1 MRIGDIVKE
10 YRKRN
15 KLTMQEFADKI
26 GKTKGYISMLEKGEN
41 PQTHKPIAPTFE
53 TLKEIS
59 KAMGIELNTLIQQ
72 LDGDQIVKV
81 NSTRYDWDDE
91 EENLRNWGTYDWDGN
106 FSPSLFHEDIF
117 IGIKDTL
124 SDIEEITFTRSDIE
138 TFYSSCITNN
148 IRITNRTSLI
158 GYLKKSIHGFNE
170 LVHGISDFDEKSLDS
185 GLLSI
190 LIRNRNKYKF
200 YLSKLETNLHTYSQG
215 GYS

>member
-1 MRIGDIVKE
+1 MKIGDIVKE

-53 TLKEIS
+53 TLREIA
-59 KAMGIELNTLIQQ
+59 KAMGIELNTLIQK
-72 LDGDQIVKV
+72 LDGDQVIKV

-117 IGIKDTL
+117 VGIKNTL
-124 SDIEEITFTRSDIE
+124 SNIDEVTFTRSDIE
-138 TFYSSCITNN
+138 SFYSSCIIDNV
-148 IRITNRTSLI
+148 RITDRKSLI
-158 GYLKKSIHGFNE
+158 EYLKKSIKGFNK
-170 LVHGISDFDEKSLDS
+170 LVHGISDFDEQSLDS
-185 GLLSI
+185 GLLSV
-190 LIRNRNKYKF
+190 LARDRNKYKF
-200 YLSKLETNLHTYSQG
+200 YLTQLEP
-215 GYS
+215 